1 MCARAVWLVERIN
14 AASAGGLQK
23 ETLLYLSEDLT

>member
-1 MCARAVWLVERIN
+1 MCAQAVWLVEKIN
-14 AASAGGLQK
+14 AVSADGLQK